1 MELQDTQSSVYMY
14 SITENHDQFT
24 IIRLHPENLRNRTRC
39 FCKLVILNSVQRILV
54 YPGCPTDT
62 KRTFY
67 LYLLVD
73 FFCWHCTIVTV
84 STVIY
89 LLQFSYLFIAVFF
102 LQTPKLDV
110 FLHNTPKHPTSKL
123 GMKCMQYRMRW
134 RSFSGRCCSIV

>member
-39 FCKLVILNSVQRILV
+39 FCKLVIFNSVQRILV
-54 YPGCPTDT
+54 YPGRPVTQQKD
-62 KRTFY
+62 F
-67 LYLLVD
+67 LLVH
-73 FFCWHCTIVTV
+73 FSCWHYTIVTF

-89 LLQFSYLFIAVFF
+89 LLQFPYLFIAVFF
-102 LQTPKLDV
+102 LQTPKLYV

-134 RSFSGRCCSIV
+134 RSFSGRCCSLV